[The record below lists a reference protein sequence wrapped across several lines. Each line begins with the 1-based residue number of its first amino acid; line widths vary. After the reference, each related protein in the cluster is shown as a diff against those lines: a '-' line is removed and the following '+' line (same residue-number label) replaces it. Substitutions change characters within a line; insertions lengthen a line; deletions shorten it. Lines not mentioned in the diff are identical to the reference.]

1 MDEVVAEWVRIARRD
16 AKLAR
21 IALDSGDPE
30 NALYLCQQA
39 LEKAL
44 KGHIQADNNEPPPK
58 THKLPRLAAMSGFW
72 GRFSEEHRALLTELS
87 IDAVTVRYGTVEE
100 PPPPLPKVD
109 EAADRLRQVEEVLEW
124 LFQEL
129 K

>member
-1 MDEVVAEWVRIARRD
+1 MEETVAEWVRIARRD

-21 IALDSGDPE
+21 VALDAGDPE

-44 KGHIQADNNEPPPK
+44 KAHIQATTSHPPPK
-58 THKLPRLAAMSGFW
+58 THNLPRLGSIAGFW
-72 GRFSEEHRALLTELS
+72 DRLSEAQRTLLTELS
-87 IDAVTVRYGTVEE
+87 IDAVTVRYGFVAE
-100 PPPPLPKVD
+100 PPPELPEVEEMSGK
-109 EAADRLRQVEEVLEW
+109 LRQVEEVLEW

>member
-1 MDEVVAEWVRIARRD
+1 MGAECTAGCEAGSHRTRF
-16 AKLAR
+16 
-21 IALDSGDPE
+21 GGPE
-30 NALYLCQQA
+30 NTLYLCQQA

-44 KGHIQADNNEPPPK
+44 KAHIQADSNEPPPK
-58 THKLPRLAAMSGFW
+58 THNLPRLAAMSGFW
-72 GRFSEEHRALLTELS
+72 ERFPEEHRALLTELS
-87 IDAVTVRYGTVEE
+87 RDAVTVRYGTVEE